1 LVHTLPVLSKQLAI
15 TTPGCVKNN
24 SMQQAKGATATLA
37 RRRLNISMISFF
49 PILKKAGK
57 GILQHLGESSSPV
70 QLILI
75 PDDVQEHQ

>member
-1 LVHTLPVLSKQLAI
+1 VSKTK
-15 TTPGCVKNN
+15 TTPVKLP
-24 SMQQAKGATATLA
+24 QQAKGATATLA